1 MTTGQRKYGPPP
13 DWTDP
18 KPAAGCEV
26 NCDTKCIEV
35 IFLIFNLLLIRYFVE
50 NCQILCLKM
59 N

>member
-26 NCDTKCIEV
+26 NYDIKCIEV
-35 IFLIFNLLLIRYFVE
+35 IIFNI
-50 NCQILCLKM
+50 
-59 N
+59 

>member
-18 KPAAGCEV
+18 KPTAGCEV
-26 NCDTKCIEV
+26 NNNAECSEV
-35 IFLIFNLLLIRYFVE
+35 KNFVIKL
-50 NCQILCLKM
+50 NH